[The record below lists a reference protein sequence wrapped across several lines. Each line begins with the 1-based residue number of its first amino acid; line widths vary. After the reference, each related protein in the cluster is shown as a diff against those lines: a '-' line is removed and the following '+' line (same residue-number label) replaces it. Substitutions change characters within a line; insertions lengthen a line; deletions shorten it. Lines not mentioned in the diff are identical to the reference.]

1 MNIEHPT
8 KLKPHT
14 ITILKCQNLTKF
26 VRSML
31 FTHPLLSLA
40 CKSSMKVC
48 RCVVSYVGWTWPWVV
63 SQAPGQ
69 SSAGQGYNVCTFGS
83 CFTSCLWPTLPQ
95 VLPPLTLARGR
106 TRHRHSR
113 THFLLNYRSRP
124 VQENEDRH
132 ACLSVVFCIR
142 AAGLWR
148 TLLNSYYCGALP
160 DKNDMMTARH
170 IVTVGLSFSETDTE
184 NHSFN

>member
-1 MNIEHPT
+1 MNIEHP
-8 KLKPHT
+8 
-14 ITILKCQNLTKF
+14 TILKCQNLTKF

-48 RCVVSYVGWTWPWVV
+48 RCVVSYVGWTWPRVV

-83 CFTSCLWPTLPQ
+83 CFSHPVCDQRFLKSRTD
-95 VLPPLTLARGR
+95 LPPLTLARWR

-113 THFLLNYRSRP
+113 THFLLNYSSRP

-132 ACLSVVFCIR
+132 ACLPVVFCVR

-148 TLLNSYYCGALP
+148 TSLNNYYP
-160 DKNDMMTARH
+160 IRTIWWPR
-170 IVTVGLSFSETDTE
+170 DTE
-184 NHSFN
+184 